1 MRNVIS
7 SRLIDNDHWEI
18 LAMGEKIKPIH
29 LTNDVYLT
37 PLQWKG
43 FNDYS
48 KLMRE
53 ADLLLSLMLSP
64 HPSYPPLEF
73 SASGNLVVT
82 NSYSVKTPE
91 KLEEYSKNIMVADPT
106 TASVTSIL
114 EKALLR
120 INLGGE
126 SFDPNGTN
134 KLLPKNWDEAFTK
147 ILPQLQ
153 LKIDKLHSQK
163 HVPKNNS
170 LEVINHFSNYGEYKK
185 YKLFLRKNCYTELNK
200 IKFSI
205 LTTVYDTNFSYLTEL
220 ASSILLQKFSNNFE
234 WIILDN
240 GSKNIE
246 TINCLNEIAID
257 SSVNLIR
264 VEENIGIIEG
274 LRKCLETANG
284 QYIIP
289 IDSDDIIEPDSFE
302 IINKFIIQNDY
313 PDILYTDEDKLSEAK
328 CLDPISKPDWD
339 PVLFLHSCYIA
350 HLTIFKRKLALKL
363 GVYTDK
369 NSEGCHDWDTFIRFH
384 NYRIEPKHIPEVLY
398 SWRMHQGSTSSNIRS
413 KNYIT
418 NSHQRT
424 LIKSKNFL
432 EVKEVELIKR

>member
-134 KLLPKNWDEAFTK
+134 KLLPK
-147 ILPQLQ
+147 
-153 LKIDKLHSQK
+153 
-163 HVPKNNS
+163 
-170 LEVINHFSNYGEYKK
+170 
-185 YKLFLRKNCYTELNK
+185 
-200 IKFSI
+200 
-205 LTTVYDTNFSYLTEL
+205 
-220 ASSILLQKFSNNFE
+220 
-234 WIILDN
+234 
-240 GSKNIE
+240 
-246 TINCLNEIAID
+246 
-257 SSVNLIR
+257 
-264 VEENIGIIEG
+264 
-274 LRKCLETANG
+274 
-284 QYIIP
+284 
-289 IDSDDIIEPDSFE
+289 
-302 IINKFIIQNDY
+302 
-313 PDILYTDEDKLSEAK
+313 
-328 CLDPISKPDWD
+328 
-339 PVLFLHSCYIA
+339 
-350 HLTIFKRKLALKL
+350 L
-363 GVYTDK
+363 G
-369 NSEGCHDWDTFIRFH
+369 
-384 NYRIEPKHIPEVLY
+384 
-398 SWRMHQGSTSSNIRS
+398 
-413 KNYIT
+413 
-418 NSHQRT
+418 
-424 LIKSKNFL
+424 
-432 EVKEVELIKR
+432 